1 MSWFG
6 FALAAPVLWGM
17 GYLMGEKVLQ
27 SGVSASAL
35 MFIYVIS
42 AIPLYWGLAV
52 YTKTLGPSLDILIS
66 NKKILFS
73 L

>member
-35 MFIYVIS
+35 MFIYVMQI
-42 AIPLYWGLAV
+42 AAMMDHGNFTGA
-52 YTKTLGPSLDILIS
+52 
-66 NKKILFS
+66 
-73 L
+73 